1 MTGFGIL
8 KLLLTKRKKIR
19 KEETILK
26 TLPNDYQ
33 NFIALSRYARWLPEK
48 KRRETWEETVARYFN
63 FMKEHLEENT
73 EYRLTPKIRKKL
85 EEAVLNLDVMPS
97 MRALM
102 TAGEALKKNHI
113 AGYNCAYLSVDHP
126 KAFDECLYVLMH
138 GTGVGFSVER
148 QHVNKLPEVPEEI
161 IDVEDTIVVTDS
173 KEGWQSAFRK
183 LVSYLYNGESP
194 LWDTSKVRPK
204 GARLNT
210 FGGRASGPEPL
221 IDLFRFTTQIFKES
235 QGRKLTSYE
244 CHRLMAK
251 VAEIVV
257 VGGVRRSALISLS
270 NLTDERM
277 RNAKTGQWWIDTP
290 EMALA
295 NNSVCYTEKP
305 DMGIF
310 MKEWLS
316 LYESKSGERG
326 IFNREAAIN
335 QVAKCGRRDT
345 EHQFGCNP
353 CSEIILRDG
362 QFCNLTEVVIRAE
375 DTVNEIIRKVHLAT
389 ILGTFQASLTNLR
402 RLRKKWTVN
411 TEEESLLGVSLTGIM
426 DNSFMN
432 GSNKRRGMSEFM
444 GGISLPDFLIKLK
457 EESIKV
463 NKKWSSLLGINP
475 SASITAI
482 KPSGTVSQL
491 VDSSSGI
498 HPRHNDYY
506 LRRVRADVKD
516 PIAQLMKDEGVPC
529 EPDVMKPDSVEV
541 FTFPMKAP
549 EGAVLRDDRTAIEQL
564 ELWLIYQRYYCEHK
578 PSITVSV
585 KEHEWMEV
593 GAWVYKHFDEVSG
606 VSFLPHSDHTYQQA
620 PYEDCTEGVYLEA
633 VGTMPKELNWDRIKE
648 YELTDT
654 TKGMKTLACTGN
666 VCEIVDLTEEE
677 GDKE

>member
-1 MTGFGIL
+1 MN
-8 KLLLTKRKKIR
+8 
-19 KEETILK
+19 

-48 KRRETWEETVARYFN
+48 KRRETWKETVARYFD

-73 EYRLTPKIRKKL
+73 DYKLTPKIRKKL
-85 EEAVLNLDVMPS
+85 EEAVLTLDVMPS

-148 QHVNKLPEVPEEI
+148 QHIQKLPDVPEEI
-161 IDVEDTIVVTDS
+161 FDVEDVIVVTDS

-183 LVSYLYNGESP
+183 LISYLYNGESP
-194 LWDTSKVRPK
+194 QWDTSKVRPK
-204 GARLNT
+204 GARLAT

-221 IDLFRFTTQIFKES
+221 IDLFMFATQLFKEAV
-235 QGRKLTSYE
+235 GRKLTSYE

-295 NNSVCYTEKP
+295 NNSVCYTERP
-305 DMGIF
+305 DIGIF

-326 IFNREAAIN
+326 IFNREAATN

-362 QFCNLTEVVIRAE
+362 QFCNLTEVVIRSDDSLATIE
-375 DTVNEIIRKVHLAT
+375 RKLELAT
-389 ILGTFQASLTNLR
+389 ILGTFQASLTDLR
-402 RLRKKWTVN
+402 RLRKKWTIN
-411 TEEESLLGVSLTGIM
+411 TEEEALLGVSLTGIM

-432 GSNKRRGMSEFM
+432 GSNQDRGWHGKE
-444 GGISLPDFLIKLK
+444 SLPDYLISLK
-457 EESIKV
+457 ELAIKT
-463 NKKWSSLLGINP
+463 NKEWSKKLGINP
-475 SASITAI
+475 STSITAI

-491 VDSSSGI
+491 VDSASGI

-506 LRRVRADVKD
+506 LRRVRADIKD

-529 EPDVMKPDSVEV
+529 EPDIMKPDSVVV
-541 FTFPMKAP
+541 FTFPMQAP
-549 EGAVLRDDRTAIEQL
+549 ESAILRDDRTAIEQL
-564 ELWLIYQRYYCEHK
+564 ELWLTYQRYYCEHK
-578 PSITVSV
+578 PSITVNV
-585 KEHEWMEV
+585 REHEWMTV
-593 GAWVYKHFDEVSG
+593 GAWVYEHFDEVSG

-620 PYEDCTEGVYLEA
+620 PYEDCTEGVYKEA
-633 VGTMPKELNWDRIKE
+633 AEGMPESIDWSRIEE
-648 YELTDT
+648 YELSDS
-654 TKGMKTLACTGN
+654 TKGMKTMACTGSI
-666 VCEIVDLTEEE
+666 CEMVDLIDEE

>member
-1 MTGFGIL
+1 MN
-8 KLLLTKRKKIR
+8 
-19 KEETILK
+19 

-48 KRRETWEETVARYFN
+48 KRRETWEETVARYFD
-63 FMKEHLEENT
+63 FMEEHLVENT
-73 EYRLTPKIRKKL
+73 DYKLTPKIRKKL
-85 EEAVLNLDVMPS
+85 EDAVLNLDVMPS

-148 QHVNKLPEVPEEI
+148 QHVRKLPDVPEEI
-161 IDVEDTIVVTDS
+161 FDVEDIIVVTDS

-194 LWDTSKVRPK
+194 QWDTSKVRPK

-221 IDLFRFTTQIFKES
+221 IDLFMFATQLFKEAV
-235 QGRKLTSYE
+235 GRKLTSYE

-305 DMGIF
+305 DIGIF

-345 EHQFGCNP
+345 DHQFGCNP

-362 QFCNLTEVVIRAE
+362 QFCNLTEVVVRSCDSSSVIKKK
-375 DTVNEIIRKVHLAT
+375 VEIAT
-389 ILGTFQASLTNLR
+389 IIGTFQASLTNLR
-402 RLRKKWTVN
+402 RLRKKWTIN
-411 TEEESLLGVSLTGIM
+411 TEEEALLGVSLTGIM

-432 GSNKRRGMSEFM
+432 GSDKERGWYGKE
-444 GGISLPDFLIKLK
+444 SLPDYLSSLK
-457 EESIKV
+457 ELTIKT
-463 NKKWSSLLGINP
+463 NKEWSSKLGINQ
-475 SASITAI
+475 STSITAI

-491 VDSSSGI
+491 VDSASGI

-506 LRRVRADVKD
+506 FRRVRADKKD

-529 EPDVMKPDSVEV
+529 EPDVMKPDSVVV

-564 ELWLIYQRYYCEHK
+564 ELWLIYQEYYCEHK

-585 KEHEWMEV
+585 LENEWLEV

-633 VGTMPKELNWDRIKE
+633 VGGMPKAVNWSRIKE
-648 YELTDT
+648 YELSDT
-654 TKGMKTLACTGN
+654 TKGMKTLACTGA
-666 VCEIVDLTEEE
+666 VCEMVDLIEEE